1 MTSWLKVAAPMVL
14 LSIDDFSIEILGLFT
29 QNEADWTASFNS
41 QLKGTFI
48 NDITNILTAS
58 PLLLLSYTFI
68 GWQKKNFISGDYNS
82 TLIASI

>member
-48 NDITNILTAS
+48 NDITNHSGLEMGLAFLKSS
-58 PLLLLSYTFI
+58 PRSPYL
-68 GWQKKNFISGDYNS
+68 
-82 TLIASI
+82 A

>member
-48 NDITNILTAS
+48 NDIKNVLTAS
-58 PLLLLSYTFI
+58 PLLFLNYTF
-68 GWQKKNFISGDYNS
+68 
-82 TLIASI
+82 T

>member
-48 NDITNILTAS
+48 NDIKNHSGLEMV
-58 PLLLLSYTFI
+58 LSFLRSNPRHLY
-68 GWQKKNFISGDYNS
+68 
-82 TLIASI
+82 